1 MFRKDQNSP
10 PSPPFPAT
18 KLKRWTDEDNNPCK
32 IEANASYQCLHDNNF
47 DRKKCEGAFINYRN
61 CQKFW
66 NNIKKERRKQGIS
79 PAMPSEKERAE
90 ILRSM
95 QTDSA
100 STWEKKKKLRRG
112 VRNAV
117 KTWTIKWEYS
127 SLIILIHSAKKV
139 ILMIVCF
146 FHGTLSTGQTEVSK
160 WLSIKKRIKESLSC
174 NGKQQENGVGMP

>member
-100 STWEKKKKLRRG
+100 ST
-112 VRNAV
+112 
-117 KTWTIKWEYS
+117 
-127 SLIILIHSAKKV
+127 
-139 ILMIVCF
+139 
-146 FHGTLSTGQTEVSK
+146 
-160 WLSIKKRIKESLSC
+160 
-174 NGKQQENGVGMP
+174 